1 MEETVGEG
9 AAVLGWDGERNE
21 KIRVLFEM
29 GDGDLM
35 EKKGRVE
42 INSPIKLGLKV
53 KKNKS
58 NKH

>member
-29 GDGDLM
+29 GDRDLM
-35 EKKGRVE
+35 E
-42 INSPIKLGLKV
+42 
-53 KKNKS
+53 NKEGTRLILQ
-58 NKH
+58 